1 MMFYEM
7 TLFPKLIRPAT
18 LLVPVTI
25 QEQWTKIRG
34 LGMFGGLLLLYGD
47 YFTTP
52 WWQDPGF
59 PSVNNQEIPWD
70 FGLSTETPGFSKTR
84 GSTFL
89 KGKKGKATATANAL
103 KVGVSAGESPQ
114 GWAAPKK
121 KHPQK
126 KGLINTSGRK
136 AGVFFFGG
144 GYRYIHHDGTLHT
157 PLNRYVCRL
166 SHEKDKNE

>member
-70 FGLSTETPGFSKTR
+70 FGLSTETAGFSNR
-84 GSTFL
+84 GSMFARARKAKPQLRPTPWRWGFL
-89 KGKKGKATATANAL
+89 
-103 KVGVSAGESPQ
+103 Q
-114 GWAAPKK
+114 GNRLRDGLLPKK
-121 KHPQK
+121 NIPRKRPNK
-126 KGLINTSGRK
+126 NTSWRK
-136 AGVFFFGG
+136 AGDFFLGG
-144 GYRYIHHDGTLHT
+144 TVIFTMMVHIWYT
-157 PLNRYVCRL
+157 V
-166 SHEKDKNE
+166 E